1 MFADGKQVRVKGLI
15 DPMRDPEAV
24 MIINLLL
31 VKSLRLEQLK
41 CPVLM

>member
-1 MFADGKQVRVKGLI
+1 MFADGKQVRAIQGLI

-24 MIINLLL
+24 TIINLLL

-41 CPVLM
+41 CPV